1 MLVRAGSA
9 NNAAAGFEGSSF
21 RLPAV
26 IGQELA
32 RTLSDRIIFLEL
44 QPGTHLM
51 EDVLCA
57 EYNVSRSPVREAFRA
72 LESDGLV
79 MRLARRGVRVT
90 PMGRRDLQEVYAC
103 RVVLE
108 GLAAREAAQHATE
121 SDLAGMRTLLASMAQ
136 ALEGEHVRAFFDSNV
151 AFTSAIHA
159 ASSNRTLMRIAA
171 GIEKQ
176 ALRYRYVAHSHTRKM
191 LEASYQGHSEVFEA
205 IAQRKPDIAER
216 CGQASIQR
224 AEAVILQVIDTL
236 WPEGQ

>member
-1 MLVRAGSA
+1 MIAGSA
-9 NNAAAGFEGSSF
+9 NGVTAEFEKPGF

-32 RTLSDRIIFLEL
+32 RTLADRIIFLEL
-44 QPGTHLM
+44 QPGAHLM

-79 MRLARRGVRVT
+79 LRLARRGVRVT
-90 PMGRRDLQEVYAC
+90 PMGRHDLQEVYAC

-108 GLAAREAAQHATE
+108 GLAAREAAEHATE
-121 SDLAGMRTLLASMAQ
+121 SDLGGMRTLLALMAE
-136 ALEGEHVRAFFDSNV
+136 ALEGGHIRAFFDSNV

-159 ASSNRTLMRIAA
+159 ASANRTLMRIAA

-176 ALRYRYVAHSHTRKM
+176 ALRYRYVAHSQTRDM

-205 IAQRKPDIAER
+205 IAQRRPDFAER
-216 CGQASIQR
+216 CGQTSIRR

-236 WPEGQ
+236 WPEGR